1 MIEHNVTPNNRP
13 HFVRVMEICMTTNT
27 QDAGNQMGAGLYLRV
42 RKQIQS
48 WSWRWNKKKLGE
60 VSEHEVESPWT
71 GVAEWLRAAHSLLD
85 EKAAK

>member
-1 MIEHNVTPNNRP
+1 
-13 HFVRVMEICMTTNT
+13 MTTNT

-48 WSWRWNKKKLGE
+48 WSWRWNNNKLIE
-60 VSEHEVESPWT
+60 VSEREMESPWA

-85 EKAAK
+85 EKAAKNSQP